1 MGSMS
6 DIYIGL
12 CEIKADKRALINQLD
27 CAGDQL
33 AALLNGRDSLI
44 HDIGG
49 RWDQAQYLLDDL
61 QQDLADISEKIRA
74 LRVNIEM

>member
-1 MGSMS
+1 MGSTS
-6 DIYIGL
+6 DIAIGL
-12 CEIKADKRALINQLD
+12 FEIKAAKKALIHQLD
-27 CAGDQL
+27 GAGDQL

-49 RWDQAQYLLDDL
+49 RWDKAQYLLDDL

-74 LRVNIEM
+74 LRVHIEI

>member
-12 CEIKADKRALINQLD
+12 TEAKANKRALINQLD

-33 AALLNGRDSLI
+33 ARLLNGRDSLI

-61 QQDLADISEKIRA
+61 QQDLADISEKIKA
-74 LRVNIEM
+74 LRVHIEI